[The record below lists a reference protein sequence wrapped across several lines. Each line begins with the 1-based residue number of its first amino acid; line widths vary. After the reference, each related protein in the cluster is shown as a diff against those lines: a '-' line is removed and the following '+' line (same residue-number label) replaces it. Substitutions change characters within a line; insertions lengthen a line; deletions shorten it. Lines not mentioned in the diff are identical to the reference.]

1 MRAKRELLNSLR
13 ILDNDCLQL
22 LAQFSNELVD
32 TDVYTE
38 EDFCKR
44 WDKLRREVREVARS
58 IYEEHQRFTSLSKKI
73 E

>member
-32 TDVYTE
+32 IDVYTE

>member
-13 ILDNDCLQL
+13 ILDNDCLL
-22 LAQFSNELVD
+22 LLKQFSNELQEVH
-32 TDVYTE
+32 VYNE

-44 WDKLRREVREVARS
+44 WDGLRREMREVARA
-58 IYEEHQRFTSLSKKI
+58 IYEEHQRFTSLAKKI

>member
-32 TDVYTE
+32 IDVYTE
-38 EDFCKR
+38 EDFCRR

-58 IYEEHQRFTSLSKKI
+58 IYEDHQRFTSLSKNI

>member
-44 WDKLRREVREVARS
+44 WDKLRREVREVARA

>member
-32 TDVYTE
+32 ADVYTE

>member
-1 MRAKRELLNSLR
+1 
-13 ILDNDCLQL
+13 LQL

>member
-38 EDFCKR
+38 EDFCRR